1 MTSPA
6 LIASHLESSL
16 KEHRPWW
23 VRFDDGYR
31 IQVLGDDIQDA
42 LREAHREAGP
52 KYSYQNMIEV
62 RRV

>member
-1 MTSPA
+1 MRRAVRGEGSA
-6 LIASHLESSL
+6 KL
-16 KEHRPWW
+16 KYLWW

-62 RRV
+62 RRI